1 MVYEGAYDQSEI
13 SGATCTHV
21 FGSQAIAGIIIGVTM
36 AIWRF
41 GDYANSSNCHLLPW
55 AYFPSV
61 LGPWA
66 SNHSHTSTFIGPNRT
81 MGPTIELDLFTWSTW
96 TMWVKMA
103 HGFGLCWLGYDSFEG
118 KTYQPFQL
126 SSRKTLQPLTFCLRK
141 PLTFLVDRESTHSYN
156 QPILTT
162 RSRSDDWLAN
172 RELSDWLHKCVDSLT
187 AENSNPQ
194 SLVYCGRKPM
204 RSHTYTYIAL

>member
-1 MVYEGAYDQSEI
+1 MKVLMIKVKYQGPRVPMCSDPKLLLALLSV
-13 SGATCTHV
+13 SP
-21 FGSQAIAGIIIGVTM
+21 
-36 AIWRF
+36 WRF
-41 GDYANSSNCHLLPW
+41 GDYANSSNCLLLPW

-141 PLTFLVDRESTHSYN
+141 PLTFLVDRESTF
-156 QPILTT
+156 I
-162 RSRSDDWLAN
+162 
-172 RELSDWLHKCVDSLT
+172 
-187 AENSNPQ
+187 Q
-194 SLVYCGRKPM
+194 STHLD
-204 RSHTYTYIAL
+204 H